1 MFKTCISVAAVGKA
15 PDIVK
20 NMIDRMGWP
29 IATIVIEL
37 DRVSYY
43 VCYKWYDYFYVN
55 KIKREIRKCEE
66 RSQYYYKPDIYSSIF
81 SEAEKRYIE
90 EDRKATTRL
99 VCEAIQK
106 DPKYK
111 NIEAIV
117 NDDGIVIGCKIKMFD
132 GVRG

>member
-20 NMIDRMGWP
+20 NMIDKMGWP

-43 VCYKWYDYFYVN
+43 VYYKWYDYYYVN
-55 KIKREIRKCEE
+55 EMKREIRKCEE
-66 RSQYYYKPDIYSSIF
+66 RAKYYYKPDIYGDIF

-90 EDRKATTRL
+90 EDKKATKRL

-111 NIEAIV
+111 NVEAIV
-117 NDDGIVIGCKIKMFD
+117 NEYGVMIGCKIKMFD

>member
-20 NMIDRMGWP
+20 NMINKIGWP
-29 IATIVIEL
+29 IASIVVEL

-43 VCYKWYDYFYVN
+43 VCHKWYDYFYVN

-66 RSQYYYKPDIYSSIF
+66 RYKYYYKPDIYGSIF
-81 SEAEKRYIE
+81 SKTEMHYLD
-90 EDRKATTRL
+90 EDRKANIRL
-99 VCEAIQK
+99 ACEAIQK

-111 NIEAIV
+111 NVEIIV
-117 NDDGIVIGCKIKMFD
+117 NEDGDTIGCKIKMFD
-132 GVRG
+132 GIRM

>member
-20 NMIDRMGWP
+20 NMINEMGWP
-29 IATIVIEL
+29 IASIVVEL

-66 RSQYYYKPDIYSSIF
+66 RHKYYYKPDIYGSI
-81 SEAEKRYIE
+81 
-90 EDRKATTRL
+90 
-99 VCEAIQK
+99 V
-106 DPKYK
+106 
-111 NIEAIV
+111 
-117 NDDGIVIGCKIKMFD
+117 
-132 GVRG
+132 

>member
-66 RSQYYYKPDIYSSIF
+66 RSRYYYKPDIYGGIF

-106 DPKYK
+106 DLKYK

-117 NDDGIVIGCKIKMFD
+117 NDNGVVIGYK
-132 GVRG
+132 R

>member
-20 NMIDRMGWP
+20 HMIDKMGWS
-29 IATIVIEL
+29 IATVVIEL

-55 KIKREIRKCEE
+55 KMKREIRKCEE
-66 RSQYYYKPDIYSSIF
+66 RSQYYYRPDIYGGLF
-81 SEAEKRYIE
+81 SKEEKRYLE
-90 EDRKATTRL
+90 EDRKATTKL
-99 VCEAIQK
+99 VFDAIQK

-111 NIEAIV
+111 NVEAIV
-117 NDDGIVIGCKIKMFD
+117 NEAGVMIGCKIKMFD
-132 GVRG
+132 GIRG

>member
-20 NMIDRMGWP
+20 NTIDKIGWP

-43 VCYKWYDYFYVN
+43 VCCKWYDYFYVN

-66 RSQYYYKPDIYSSIF
+66 RHKYYYKPDIYGGIF

-99 VCEAIQK
+99 VCEAIRK

-111 NIEAIV
+111 NVEVIV
-117 NDDGIVIGCKIKMFD
+117 DKDGGTIGCKIKMFD
-132 GVRG
+132 GIRG